1 MRITGAFVLALSM
14 GAVTTVASVASQAK
28 GKAKGK
34 GGGEGSAP
42 AASAAEVNKLK
53 AVRLGDPKAGTFR
66 ST

>member
-1 MRITGAFVLALSM
+1 M